1 MHVVVIGGGSGLFQA
16 IKAVRPIAQ
25 RISVIVPTCGDDGAD
40 ALIRRLGPYPGVAGV
55 VNVLLQMSRD
65 AATQRLMQQQFPL
78 LGTPYDRIPFGIL
91 QLLANAQSL
100 GSLPDALE
108 ALRLQLRCDIDVL
121 MACDTPHD
129 VVTQTSDDRIYRG
142 TSQFA
147 QSVSAPVQTVLLDP
161 PVAANPVAL
170 KALRVSDMV
179 LIAPGSLYRTVLP
192 ALLPIGIGETLRSL
206 AGKVICCGA
215 LTTVSGQTDAFR
227 AVDYV
232 ARIARTLGR
241 GAIDVALLNSHQ
253 YTPAA
258 VGLLKQHDMAP
269 LRYETHDA
277 HVLHALDIQP
287 VARDMLVNVHGANL
301 GVLGKLTTHD
311 EAELR
316 MGVVTAQRS
325 G

>member
-16 IKAVRPIAQ
+16 IKAVRPIAK
-25 RISVIVPTCGDDGAD
+25 RLSVIVPTCGDDGAD
-40 ALIRRLGPYPGVAGV
+40 ALIRRLGAYPGVAGV
-55 VNVLLQMSRD
+55 VNVLMQMSRD
-65 AATQRLMQQQFPL
+65 AAMQRLMQQQFPP
-78 LGTPYDRIPFGIL
+78 LGTPYDRIPFGVM
-91 QLLANAQSL
+91 QLLASAQSL
-100 GSLPDALE
+100 GSLPDAIE
-108 ALRLQLRCDIDVL
+108 GLRQQLRCDIDVL

-129 VVTQTSDDRIYRG
+129 VVTHTSDERTHRG

-147 QSVSAPVQTVLLDP
+147 QPLSAPVQTVLLDP
-161 PVAANPVAL
+161 PVAANPAAL
-170 KALRVSDMV
+170 KVLRVADMV

-192 ALLPIGIGETLRSL
+192 ALLPTGIGETLRSL

-232 ARIARTLGR
+232 ARIARALGR

-253 YTPAA
+253 YTTVA
-258 VGLLKQHDMAP
+258 VTLLKQHDMAP
-269 LRYETHDA
+269 LRYESHDA
-277 HVLHALDIQP
+277 HVLNALDIQP
-287 VARDMLVNVHGANL
+287 VARDMLINITGNVPAL
-301 GVLGKLTTHD
+301 LPQLTIHD

-316 MGVVTAQRS
+316 MGIVTAQRV

>member
-40 ALIRRLGPYPGVAGV
+40 ALIRRLGAYPGVAGV

-65 AATQRLMQQQFPL
+65 AAMQRLMQQQFPP

-100 GSLPDALE
+100 GSLPDAID
-108 ALRLQLRCDIDVL
+108 ALRLQLRCDSEVL
-121 MACDTPHD
+121 MASDTPHD
-129 VVTQTSDDRIYRG
+129 VVTQTSDERTYRG

-147 QSVSAPVQTVLLDP
+147 HPLSAPVQTMLLDP
-161 PVAANPVAL
+161 PVVANPAAL
-170 KALRVSDMV
+170 KVLRVADMV

-192 ALLPIGIGETLRSL
+192 ALLPTGIGETLRSL

-227 AVDYV
+227 AVDYI
-232 ARIARTLGR
+232 ARIARALGR

-253 YTPAA
+253 YSAAA
-258 VGLLKQHDMAP
+258 VALLQHHEMAP
-269 LRYETHDA
+269 LRYESHDA
-277 HVLHALDIQP
+277 HVLRALDIQP
-287 VARDMLVNVHGANL
+287 VARDMLIHVQGSTPEMLA
-301 GVLGKLTTHD
+301 KLTTHD

-316 MGVVTAQRS
+316 MGIVTAQRV

>member
-16 IKAVRPIAQ
+16 IKAVRPIAK
-25 RISVIVPTCGDDGAD
+25 RLSVIVPTCGDDGAD
-40 ALIRRLGPYPGVAGV
+40 ALIRRLGAYPGVAGV
-55 VNVLLQMSRD
+55 VNVLMQMSRD
-65 AATQRLMQQQFPL
+65 AAMQRLMQQQFPL
-78 LGTPYDRIPFGIL
+78 LGTPYDRIPFGVM
-91 QLLANAQSL
+91 QLLASAQSL
-100 GSLPDALE
+100 GSLPDAIE
-108 ALRLQLRCDIDVL
+108 GLRQQLRCDIDVL

-129 VVTQTSDDRIYRG
+129 VVTQTSDERTHRG

-147 QSVSAPVQTVLLDP
+147 QPLSAPVQTVLLDP
-161 PVAANPVAL
+161 PVAANPAAL
-170 KALRVSDMV
+170 KVLRVADMV

-192 ALLPIGIGETLRSL
+192 ALLPTGIGETLRSL

-232 ARIARTLGR
+232 ARIARALGR

-253 YTPAA
+253 YTTAA
-258 VGLLKQHDMAP
+258 VTLLKQRYMAP
-269 LRYETHDA
+269 LRYESHDA
-277 HVLHALDIQP
+277 HVLNALDIQP
-287 VARDMLVNVHGANL
+287 VARDMLINITGNVPAL
-301 GVLGKLTTHD
+301 LPQLTIHD

-316 MGVVTAQRS
+316 MGIVTAQRV

>member
-65 AATQRLMQQQFPL
+65 AATQRLMQQQFPP
-78 LGTPYDRIPFGIL
+78 LGTPYDRIPFGVM
-91 QLLANAQSL
+91 QLLASAQSL

-108 ALRLQLRCDIDVL
+108 GLRQQLRCDIDVL

-129 VVTQTSDDRIYRG
+129 VVTQTSDEKTSRG

-147 QSVSAPVQTVLLDP
+147 HPLSAPVQTVLLDP
-161 PVAANPVAL
+161 PVVANPAAL
-170 KALRVSDMV
+170 KVLRVADLV

-192 ALLPIGIGETLRSL
+192 ALLPAGIGDTLRSL

-215 LTTVSGQTDAFR
+215 LTTVAGQTDAFR

-232 ARIARTLGR
+232 ARIARALGR

-253 YTPAA
+253 YDSAA
-258 VGLLKQHDMAP
+258 VTLLKQHEMAP
-269 LRYETHDA
+269 LRYDAQDA
-277 HVLHALDIQP
+277 HVLQALDIQP
-287 VARDMLVNVHGANL
+287 VARDMLIHIHEKTTGTLV
-301 GVLGKLTTHD
+301 KLTTHD

-316 MGVVTAQRS
+316 MGIVTAQRVD
-325 G
+325 